1 MQLSNE
7 EVLYITATEIQAV
20 RTGSQY
26 LKMPVIDECTV
37 DATIQAVNLD
47 GYTFTGLVTYNITGD
62 AALIID
68 MSTGI
73 TFELMKVL
81 PDVTEADELVLA
93 NLAEKETLDK
103 LINLPSAG

>member
-1 MQLSNE
+1 NE
-7 EVLYITATEIQAV
+7 ETLYITATEIQAV

-26 LKMPVIDECTV
+26 LKMPVIDEVTV
-37 DATIQAVNLD
+37 DATVQQVNLD

-68 MSTGI
+68 MSNGL

-81 PDVTEADELVLA
+81 PDVTDDINLVT
-93 NLAEKETLDK
+93 LAEKKELDR

>member
-1 MQLSNE
+1 MQLANE
-7 EVLYITATEIQAV
+7 EVLYITATEIQNV

-26 LKMPVIDECTV
+26 LRMPVIDETTC
-37 DATIQAVNLD
+37 DATVQQVNLD

-68 MSTGI
+68 MKTGI

-81 PDVTEADELVLA
+81 PDAVDSMSIVT
-93 NLAEKETLDK
+93 LAEKKELDR